1 MNFSEKILKL
11 LVFRYCTLYKYNP
24 IPFLLVIYIRKNN
37 SPIQL
42 FMYQI
47 YRKVN
52 P

>member
-1 MNFSEKILKL
+1 MNFGGKILKL
-11 LVFRYCTLYKYNP
+11 ATFRYCILYKYNP
-24 IPFLLVIYIRKNN
+24 IPYLLVIYIRKNN